1 MLYIDRQRRFRLGY
15 IRWEIILSSIIT
27 VLPRGLGFQSINQLN
42 PMETT
47 LDGPDELPVS
57 EATSLQARPLAVIVE
72 SKSRVRVVV
81 QTTSTTARATTF
93 LDNVVKSETAEGKY
107 IRVVSEEDVSVK
119 IDTAIQASENRNCSA
134 VDEEPIHRV
143 NGSMVTMSP
152 EEERHQK
159 LEEQGVYYDFDVS
172 ISDVDKGD
180 EREWDFLE
188 ADEVVDES
196 FLASFV
202 EICAEDFRTQDVV
215 DSLQSKHTV
224 LDEFPKDKITTS
236 NSTGAPSPPLVDEG
250 FSSNA
255 NITMP
260 DEELRVERASQ
271 TYVSRSWAEHI
282 DDVLHLYSVYPVAD
296 SEHDGDA
303 VVDATSPDD
312 TPRVHRSTQTIFS
325 QAPRPRATDDGA
337 ISRGK
342 HLPKDTHT
350 PPIATNRETHCE
362 STLPCLQPNSQP
374 LSLLPD
380 ACSNRTSNINIQ
392 VLRKVNRA
400 NTCSKGAFDVPPSY
414 FGKISRNRT
423 RHASSRFRNT
433 QNIFDTN
440 MDSVD

>member
-1 MLYIDRQRRFRLGY
+1 
-15 IRWEIILSSIIT
+15 
-27 VLPRGLGFQSINQLN
+27 
-42 PMETT
+42 
-47 LDGPDELPVS
+47 
-57 EATSLQARPLAVIVE
+57 
-72 SKSRVRVVV
+72 
-81 QTTSTTARATTF
+81 
-93 LDNVVKSETAEGKY
+93 
-107 IRVVSEEDVSVK
+107 
-119 IDTAIQASENRNCSA
+119 
-134 VDEEPIHRV
+134 
-143 NGSMVTMSP
+143 MSP

-282 DDVLHLYSVYPVAD
+282 DDVLRLYSVYPVAD
-296 SEHDGDA
+296 SEHDG
-303 VVDATSPDD
+303 VPWLML
-312 TPRVHRSTQTIFS
+312 PPQTIHLEYTDRHKPSFPKHRDHERLTM
-325 QAPRPRATDDGA
+325 APFHGVNTHPR
-337 ISRGK
+337 
-342 HLPKDTHT
+342 
-350 PPIATNRETHCE
+350 
-362 STLPCLQPNSQP
+362 
-374 LSLLPD
+374 SLIP
-380 ACSNRTSNINIQ
+380 RQ
-392 VLRKVNRA
+392 
-400 NTCSKGAFDVPPSY
+400 
-414 FGKISRNRT
+414 
-423 RHASSRFRNT
+423 
-433 QNIFDTN
+433 
-440 MDSVD
+440 